1 MFWGFGAVLGSAKQ
15 RLYADVV
22 AGDARAG
29 AEGPYAEAG
38 DHGRCGGGLLRGVIV
53 ARECGFLG
61 QAEDPFCQGGAPG
74 EMRGLIGVSDPIA
87 HDLA

>member
-53 ARECGFLG
+53 AMECGFLVRPWIPS
-61 QAEDPFCQGGAPG
+61 AKAARRARCA
-74 EMRGLIGVSDPIA
+74 A
-87 HDLA
+87 